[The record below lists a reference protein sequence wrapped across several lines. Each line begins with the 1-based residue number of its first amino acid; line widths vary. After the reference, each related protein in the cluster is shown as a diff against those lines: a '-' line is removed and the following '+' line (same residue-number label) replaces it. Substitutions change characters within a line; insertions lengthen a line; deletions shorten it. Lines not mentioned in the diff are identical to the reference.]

1 MGKSKYSLVIGRQA
15 LVSCCHIVTDEILT
29 TVRQVAFS
37 TLLQIIVL
45 ISSVAVMTQVYPW
58 FAFIPSEY
66 DDELEDKNEFGDKRN
81 LTVARQV
88 RLVNQ
93 RLRRLLHQSISDLI
107 DPSRAYT
114 STLLILNFV
123 GSNQYTSKLL
133 AAGKQS
139 RLLASSRSL
148 TKANRGGTNNL
159 GGKGKYYRTSAAVI
173 ALFSD
178 TTSYKARTF
187 LQRGSALYAPVPGS
201 VQPFTTRL
209 RKQQEQEQRQ
219 KEEEIARKTITWEKL
234 LALADDNNVTTTHPD
249 AIPPRASS
257 FAGLAH
263 AHSSP
268 SLQPLYNAHS
278 PPASPPS
285 GIRAI
290 SPFSPSK
297 DLAPH
302 SLSGGHHGLHDAPV
316 SRAHS
321 SSGRRLESRGVSGS
335 PSRIGS
341 SSAHTRPST
350 GHSSTIHVRDDHQIP
365 MPWQQKPLDFS
376 RLFQEQPE
384 AYYRP
389 VKLFDPKLAPG
400 CLNKRANAVGEHETD
415 DQSRTSHSSDH
426 SSSHHRSRAPSSYPD
441 AAHKLAVSTAFPFSP
456 DSKRGIS
463 TFTSSRGADDRVK
476 AFDEH
481 SLSSTSY
488 ISGTFGGTTVG
499 DAPSIAHNSLA
510 PTPISLRAKSALMTL
525 MVDKSAR
532 TYRSEIQTR
541 QTRLRTSLLK
551 GAGPIGG

>member
-1 MGKSKYSLVIGRQA
+1 MPLFF
-15 LVSCCHIVTDEILT
+15 IVK
-29 TVRQVAFS
+29 
-37 TLLQIIVL
+37 
-45 ISSVAVMTQVYPW
+45 QVYPW
-58 FAFIPSEY
+58 FAFLPSEY

-123 GSNQYTSKLL
+123 GSSQYTSKLL

-234 LALADDNNVTTTHPD
+234 LALAEDNNVTTTHPD

-268 SLQPLYNAHS
+268 SLQPLAHS

-290 SPFSPSK
+290 SPFSPPK
-297 DLAPH
+297 DRSLH
-302 SLSGGHHGLHDAPV
+302 SSSAGHRGLQDAPT

-321 SSGRRLESRGVSGS
+321 SSGRRVDSYGVSGS

-341 SSAHTRPST
+341 SSAHTRPPT

-365 MPWQQKPLDFS
+365 MPWQPRPLDFS
-376 RLFQEQPE
+376 RLFEEQPE

-400 CLNKRANAVGEHETD
+400 CLNKRGNTVGDHESDDTD
-415 DQSRTSHSSDH
+415 HQSQMSHNSDH
-426 SSSHHRSRAPSSYPD
+426 SSSHHHSRALSSHPD

-456 DSKRGIS
+456 DSKRGVS
-463 TFTSSRGADDRVK
+463 TFTTSRGGDDRAK

-510 PTPISLRAKSALMTL
+510 PMPISLRAKSALMTL